1 MPAHR
6 CVGENGLAAM
16 LATKRLAGV
25 TPEVNIRECVICIPT
40 QSANKA
46 TPSGFDTRGR
56 CHQKFITGVSVAPQK
71 QRMNSKFFLKKYH
84 NKTF

>member
-6 CVGENGLAAM
+6 CVGENGLAAI

-25 TPEVNIRECVICIPT
+25 TPEVNLRQCVLCMPT

-46 TPSGFDTRGR
+46 TPSGFETQRY
-56 CHQKFITGVSVAPQK
+56 HQKAITG
-71 QRMNSKFFLKKYH
+71 LHKKDA
-84 NKTF
+84 